1 MPGTVYFQISA
12 ADDPRVALLNVGDGV
27 LLNYDR
33 SQTPLEL
40 TEQDSGENQVLCTIY
55 RAENLGSYYGTEEPT
70 GETEMLLRTPQIR
83 QMPPPNQ
90 PPDPPQGPAADRGGA
105 PFFPRRLPFCG
116 NRR

>member
-1 MPGTVYFQISA
+1 MPGAVYFQISA

-55 RAENLGSYYGTEEPT
+55 RAENLGSYYGTEEPA
-70 GETEMLLRTPQIR
+70 GETGDAPADT
-83 QMPPPNQ
+83 
-90 PPDPPQGPAADRGGA
+90 PDPADASAEPAA
-105 PFFPRRLPFCG
+105 
-116 NRR
+116 